1 MRINKS
7 VLFSVA
13 IVVTTLGAFGT
24 FTDSALALT
33 GTPLSPRPAQSLGLS
48 VGNLPQRLSERKS
61 EDY

>member
-48 VGNLPQRLSERKS
+48 VVIFP
-61 EDY
+61 